1 MAVITNF
8 GVPTGSAA
16 GVTLMPKL
24 QYRFRVSFT
33 GLGDGN
39 LKDETTQNVISASR
53 PNLTHEEVVVDSYNS
68 KMYLAGKHTW
78 EPVTIVLR
86 DDMNSHV
93 IKALGSQLNKQVD
106 HADQTSAISGSAYK
120 FTTEIE
126 TLDGA
131 NGGASAPTTFDKWV
145 LMGCFISNIQYGD
158 LNYAD
163 SNMVQ
168 VTLTL
173 RYDHA
178 KHEVNGQ
185 DMLSAGEAG
194 SEGSGATGGQ

>member
-8 GVPTGSAA
+8 GVPTNSAA
-16 GVTLMPKL
+16 GTTLMPKL

-33 GLGDGN
+33 NLGGGS
-39 LKDETTQNVISASR
+39 LKDQTTQNVISASR

-86 DDMNSHV
+86 DDMDSNV
-93 IKALGSQLNKQVD
+93 IKVLGQQLNNQVD
-106 HADQTSAISGSAYK
+106 HADQSSAISGSAYK
-120 FTTEIE
+120 FSVKIE

-131 NGGASAPTTFDKWV
+131 NGSSTPEVFDTWDLQGA
-145 LMGCFISNIQYGD
+145 FISNIQYGD

-168 VTLTL
+168 VTLTV

-178 KHEVNGQ
+178 LHTIDGDDV
-185 DMLSAGEAG
+185 LSGGKQNRVGE
-194 SEGSGATGGQ
+194 SGTTP

>member
-8 GVPTGSAA
+8 GVPTDSAV
-16 GVTLMPKL
+16 GTTLMPKL

-33 GLGDGN
+33 NLGGGS
-39 LKDETTQNVISASR
+39 LKDQTTQNVISASR

-86 DDMNSHV
+86 DDMDSNV
-93 IKALGSQLNKQVD
+93 IKVLGEQLNKQVD
-106 HADQTSAISGSAYK
+106 HTDQSSAIAGSAYK
-120 FTTEIE
+120 FSVKIE

-131 NGGASAPTTFDKWV
+131 NGTTKPSTFDEWD
-145 LMGCFISNIQYGD
+145 LQGAFISNIQYGD

-168 VTLTL
+168 VTLTV

-178 KHEVNGQ
+178 VHTIDGDDVLSGQ
-185 DMLSAGEAG
+185 KAKTVGE
-194 SEGSGATGGQ
+194 SGATS